1 MTIDRHT
8 LARFINDSTTRFSM
22 LKPGDLIRVTADY
35 NGRHE
40 WIHVVLAVGSANN
53 RIEAVCECIHTTYP
67 NTTYPI
73 FGRGKF
79 VMSEKSISFFQ
90 WEIFVTID
98 EFNALVPGDVI
109 NLSEDQTVFYV
120 VLDGLHFIQG
130 WPLGHVT
137 VLLAV
142 SLKLE
147 IPNYQFELY
156 ANWAFKFEKCVR
168 DIGLS
173 IT

>member
-90 WEIFVTID
+90 WEI
-98 EFNALVPGDVI
+98 L
-109 NLSEDQTVFYV
+109 
-120 VLDGLHFIQG
+120 
-130 WPLGHVT
+130 
-137 VLLAV
+137 
-142 SLKLE
+142 
-147 IPNYQFELY
+147 
-156 ANWAFKFEKCVR
+156 
-168 DIGLS
+168 
-173 IT
+173 